1 MAMVFCRG
9 CGKEIHETA
18 VSCPHCGCQ
27 QAATVAGNIKSQSV
41 ATVLAAFVGGI
52 GIHRFYLRSPVTGI
66 FYILFCWTGMP
77 GLIAIIE
84 TFVYAFMSQQ
94 SWARKYNN
102 GVMSEPVHIAI
113 RILVLIFPVM
123 FVAGVLAAIAIP
135 AYQNYRARAEA
146 AKSTVSVEAPQHMA
160 AAATHAV
167 IVIPMAQRHDD
178 SRNDPVLVRAAA
190 SRA

>member
-18 VSCPHCGCQ
+18 ISCPHCGCQ
-27 QAATVAGNIKSQSV
+27 QAAAVAGNVKSQSV
-41 ATVLAAFVGGI
+41 ATVLAAFVGGV

-66 FYILFCWTGMP
+66 FYILFCWTGIP
-77 GLIAIIE
+77 GLIALIE

-102 GVMSEPVHIAI
+102 GVISEPVHIAI
-113 RILVLIFPVM
+113 RVLVLIFPVA
-123 FVAGVLAAIAIP
+123 FVVGVLAAIAIP
-135 AYQNYRARAEA
+135 AYQSYRIRAEA
-146 AKSTVSVEAPQHMA
+146 AKSTVSIEV
-160 AAATHAV
+160 
-167 IVIPMAQRHDD
+167 PMHVTPAAQRHDI
-178 SRNDPVLVRAAA
+178 SRQDQVLVYTAA

>member
-27 QAATVAGNIKSQSV
+27 QVAAVGNIKSQSL

-52 GIHRFYLRSPVTGI
+52 GIHRFYLRSPVTGV
-66 FYILFCWTGMP
+66 FYILFCWTGIP
-77 GLIAIIE
+77 GLIALVE

-102 GVMSEPVHIAI
+102 GVISEPVHIAI
-113 RILVLIFPVM
+113 RILVLIFPTI
-123 FVAGVLAAIAIP
+123 FVVGILAAIAIP
-135 AYQNYRARAEA
+135 AFHSYRIKADA
-146 AKSTVSVEAPQHMA
+146 AKSTVSIEAPAHPS
-160 AAATHAV
+160 
-167 IVIPMAQRHDD
+167 IVIPAAQRHDHPAE
-178 SRNDPVLVRAAA
+178 DPVLVRATAT
-190 SRA
+190 RA